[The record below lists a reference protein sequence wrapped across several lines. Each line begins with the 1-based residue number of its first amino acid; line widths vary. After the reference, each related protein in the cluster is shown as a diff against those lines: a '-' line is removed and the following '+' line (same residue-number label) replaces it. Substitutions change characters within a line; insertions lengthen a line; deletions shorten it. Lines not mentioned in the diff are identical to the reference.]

1 MLHGFIQPVQK
12 KQTSRTKRKVSADSM
27 KVKTPVDG
35 KDLPIVEDRGDFT
48 IAGLV
53 AMAKNE
59 DMDIV
64 QLLKGHLPVVE
75 VAI

>member
-1 MLHGFIQPVQK
+1 
-12 KQTSRTKRKVSADSM
+12 M
-27 KVKTPVDG
+27 KSKILVDD
-35 KDLPIVEDRGDFT
+35 KDLPVVEDRSDFT

-53 AMAKNE
+53 SMAKNE

>member
-1 MLHGFIQPVQK
+1 
-12 KQTSRTKRKVSADSM
+12 M
-27 KVKTPVDG
+27 KSKITVDG
-35 KDLPIVEDRGDFT
+35 IDLPAVEKNSEFT

-53 AMAKNE
+53 YMAKNE

>member
-1 MLHGFIQPVQK
+1 
-12 KQTSRTKRKVSADSM
+12 M
-27 KVKTPVDG
+27 KIPVDG
-35 KDLPIVEDRGDFT
+35 VNLPVVEDGCEFT

-53 AMAKNE
+53 SMAKNE

-64 QLLKGHLPVVE
+64 KLLKTHMPVVE

>member
-1 MLHGFIQPVQK
+1 
-12 KQTSRTKRKVSADSM
+12 M
-27 KVKTPVDG
+27 KSKMPVDSVN
-35 KDLPIVEDRGDFT
+35 LPVVEDSGDFT

-53 AMAKNE
+53 SMAKNE